1 MKGYKEH
8 LFNLTIG
15 NYNYLMLKVLLFL
28 GLINTRTV
36 MTKSMVYDSIR
47 QSKAGVV
54 LHLASAV
61 TYIILSWEWC
71 WIWNKVVTIPQF
83 KKKRGGGGEKSI
95 DISKFVHDICLGEN
109 DIIIMGSGGQDET
122 DTIVT
127 GWSDLV
133 SVFYC
138 LCVWI

>member
-61 TYIILSWEWC
+61 TYIILSWE
-71 WIWNKVVTIPQF
+71 
-83 KKKRGGGGEKSI
+83 
-95 DISKFVHDICLGEN
+95 
-109 DIIIMGSGGQDET
+109 
-122 DTIVT
+122 
-127 GWSDLV
+127 
-133 SVFYC
+133 
-138 LCVWI
+138 